1 MTPVTF
7 HGHRDNLLAVIALA
21 PPVLL
26 LIGCLIQLWV
36 LHRKGKG
43 RP

>member
-21 PPVLL
+21 MPVLVL
-26 LIGCLIQLWV
+26 VGCLIDLWV
-36 LHRKGKG
+36 HRKRKG
-43 RP
+43 AK